1 MIYFLIGV
9 AIFIAD
15 LLTKL
20 LAKTHLQ
27 EIGTIPLIENV
38 FHLTYVENR
47 GAAFGM
53 LEGQR
58 AFFVLVAL
66 VFVVAVAFFVVK
78 YRNKTPLINT
88 GVSFMTAGA
97 LGNAFDRICQGFV
110 VDFFDFTLIDFPV
123 FNVADVFV
131 CVGAGLLAIFFIFFD
146 EGNSKEKGESD
157 ERDS

>member
-1 MIYFLIGV
+1 MIGV

-15 LLTKL
+15 LLTKM

-27 EIGTIPLIENV
+27 EVGSIPLIENV

-53 LEGQR
+53 LQGQR
-58 AFFVLVAL
+58 TFFVLIAL
-66 VFVVAVAFFVVK
+66 VFVVAVVVFAVK
-78 YRNKTPLINT
+78 YKNKTPLVNL

-131 CVGAGLLAIFFIFFD
+131 CVGAGLLAIFFVFYD
-146 EGNSKEKGESD
+146 EGKSKEKGECNEND
-157 ERDS
+157 G

>member
-1 MIYFLIGV
+1 MIGV

-15 LLTKL
+15 LLTKM

-27 EIGTIPLIENV
+27 EIGTIPLFENV

-53 LEGQR
+53 LQGQR
-58 AFFVLVAL
+58 TFFVLIAL
-66 VFVVAVAFFVVK
+66 VFVVAVAVFAVK
-78 YRNKTPLINT
+78 YKNKTPLVNL

-131 CVGAGLLAIFFIFFD
+131 CLGAGLLAIFFIFYD
-146 EGNSKEKGESD
+146 EGKNEKKGESN
-157 ERDS
+157 ENNS